1 MSPRLRDIVRKRRLL
16 VERATEQRG
25 ELAVQAGAVR
35 QSLAFADLAWR
46 GYRRLKSSPVTVAVV
61 AAALV
66 AVGPGKLMRVGY
78 RSGLIV
84 LGLLRL
90 AKMFRTLR

>member
-1 MSPRLRDIVRKRRLL
+1 MSVRLRDIVRKRRLL
-16 VERATEQRG
+16 VARATEQRG
-25 ELAVQAGAVR
+25 DLAVQAAAVR

-66 AVGPGKLMRVGY
+66 AVGPGKLLRIGY
-78 RSGLIV
+78 RSGLVV

>member
-1 MSPRLRDIVRKRRLL
+1 MSVRLRDIVRKRRLL
-16 VERATEQRG
+16 VSRVTEQRG
-25 ELAVQAGAVR
+25 DLAVQAGAVR

-66 AVGPGKLMRVGY
+66 AVGPGKLLRIGY
-78 RSGLIV
+78 RSGLVV

>member
-1 MSPRLRDIVRKRRLL
+1 MSVRLRDIVRKRRLL
-16 VERATEQRG
+16 VARATEQRG
-25 ELAVQAGAVR
+25 DLAVQAAAVR

-66 AVGPGKLMRVGY
+66 AVGPGKLLRIGY
-78 RSGLIV
+78 RSGLVV

-90 AKMFRTLR
+90 AKMFRALR

>member
-16 VERATEQRG
+16 VARATEQRG

-90 AKMFRTLR
+90 AKMFRALR

>member
-1 MSPRLRDIVRKRRLL
+1 MSTRLRDIVRKRRLL
-16 VERATEQRG
+16 VARVTEQRG
-25 ELAVQAGAVR
+25 DLAVQAGAVR

-66 AVGPGKLMRVGY
+66 AVGPGKLLRIGY
-78 RSGLIV
+78 RSGLVV

>member
-1 MSPRLRDIVRKRRLL
+1 MSARLRDIVRKRRLL
-16 VERATEQRG
+16 VARATEQRG
-25 ELAVQAGAVR
+25 DLALQAGAVR

-66 AVGPGKLMRVGY
+66 AVGPGKLLRIGY
-78 RSGLIV
+78 RSGLVV

-90 AKMFRTLR
+90 AKMFRALR

>member
-16 VERATEQRG
+16 VARATEQRG

>member
-1 MSPRLRDIVRKRRLL
+1 MSVRLRDIVRKRRLL
-16 VERATEQRG
+16 VARATEQRG
-25 ELAVQAGAVR
+25 DLAVQAGAVR

-66 AVGPGKLMRVGY
+66 AVGPGKLLRIGY
-78 RSGLIV
+78 RSGLVV

>member
-1 MSPRLRDIVRKRRLL
+1 MSVRLRDIVRKRRLL
-16 VERATEQRG
+16 VARVTEQRG
-25 ELAVQAGAVR
+25 DLAVQAAAVR

-66 AVGPGKLMRVGY
+66 AVGPGKLLRIGY
-78 RSGLIV
+78 RSGLVV

>member
-1 MSPRLRDIVRKRRLL
+1 MSARLRNIVRKRRLL
-16 VERATEQRG
+16 VARAAEQRG
-25 ELAVQAGAVR
+25 DLAVKAGALR
-35 QSLAFADLAWR
+35 PSLALADLAWR

-66 AVGPGKLMRVGY
+66 AVGPGKFLRAGY
-78 RSGLIV
+78 RSGLIL

-90 AKMFRTLR
+90 ARILRTLR

>member
-1 MSPRLRDIVRKRRLL
+1 MSTRLRDIVRKRRLL
-16 VERATEQRG
+16 VARATEQRG
-25 ELAVQAGAVR
+25 DLAVQAAAVR

-66 AVGPGKLMRVGY
+66 AVGPGKLLRIGY
-78 RSGLIV
+78 RSGLVV

>member
-16 VERATEQRG
+16 VVRATEQRG
-25 ELAVQAGAVR
+25 ELAVEAGAVR